1 MENSQ
6 DSSHQNT
13 SQQPAPAQG
22 AAANPLQE
30 AMMTHLLAE
39 NAFLRAQVEQ
49 HARAE
54 AELRAALR
62 ETVRAMPKAITT
74 GQGEDHAEIETGN
87 MEAGKVEAARRIH
100 NPTARIEER
109 IAASTPASA
118 PTNNPQTA
126 APQRS
131 TPQPHIPPSSTP
143 ARSHEPAT
151 KPNVGAV
158 EKAVA
163 ASAVEKPRR
172 EARPLVAPPLT
183 QSDVYVPRHDSGQP
197 VALQSAMNELS
208 RRRNHRPLWKK
219 MLGMR

>member
-13 SQQPAPAQG
+13 SHQPAQG

-74 GQGEDHAEIETGN
+74 GQGEDSGEI
-87 MEAGKVEAARRIH
+87 EAGKVEARRIH

-118 PTNNPQTA
+118 PANSPQAA

-131 TPQPHIPPSSTP
+131 TPQPHIPQSSTP
-143 ARSHEPAT
+143 AHSQQSAT

-163 ASAVEKPRR
+163 KSAVEKPRR

-208 RRRNHRPLWKK
+208 RRRSHRPLWKK